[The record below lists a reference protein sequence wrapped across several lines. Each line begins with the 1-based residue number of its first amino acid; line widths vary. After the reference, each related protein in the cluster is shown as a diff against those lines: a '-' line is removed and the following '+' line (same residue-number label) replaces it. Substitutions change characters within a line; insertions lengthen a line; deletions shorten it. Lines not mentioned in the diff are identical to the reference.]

1 MLDSRIQRVK
11 TAFRMIA
18 RFVVFIAVVLALLGV
33 IHYYLWARLA
43 RDPHWP
49 APWAS
54 VLTWFFVLAA
64 VGMPAAA
71 ILSRGRTHTAAGQ
84 IAIWSAYV
92 WLGVMFLLFTA
103 VLLTDVGRLVATIA
117 RRITMPAVVDAE
129 RRTFIARIAATAIA
143 AVVSGLSVVAVR
155 SALGPVAVRKV
166 RVRLA
171 RLPSA
176 QHGLTIAQI
185 TDLHVGPTIGRAIVE
200 DVVNRTNALTPDII
214 AITGDLV
221 DGSVSTLRDAVAP
234 LANLRARH
242 GVFFVT
248 GNHEY
253 FSGAEAW
260 MKELPRLGIRVLGNE
275 RVAIGEGD
283 SGFDLGGIE
292 DRTAQRYGGLSPEAA
307 LSRALGGRDPK
318 RELVLLA
325 HQPRSLLD
333 AAPFGIGLQISGH
346 THGGQI
352 WPFGYLVRLQQ
363 GFWPGLHRHGDAQIY
378 VSRGTGYWG
387 PPMRLA
393 EPAEITHL
401 TLESASVG

>member
-1 MLDSRIQRVK
+1 
-11 TAFRMIA
+11 MIA
-18 RFVVFIAVVLALLGV
+18 RFVVFIGVALALLVG

-43 RDPHWP
+43 RDPQWP
-49 APWAS
+49 APWGT
-54 VLTWFFVLAA
+54 VLTCFFVAA
-64 VGMPAAA
+64 VVGMPAAA
-71 ILSRGRTHTAAGQ
+71 ILSRGRTHTLGGQ

-103 VLLTDVGRLVATIA
+103 VFATDVGRLLVGIA
-117 RRITMPAVVDAE
+117 RRITGNVGVDAE
-129 RRTFIARIAATAIA
+129 RRTFIARMAATVIA
-143 AVVSGLSVVAVR
+143 AVVSGASIVAVR
-155 SALGPVAVRKV
+155 SALRPVEVRRV
-166 RVRLA
+166 RVALA
-171 RLPSA
+171 RLPRA
-176 QHGLTIAQI
+176 QHGFTIAQI
-185 TDLHVGPTIGRAIVE
+185 TDLHVGPTIGRDVVE
-200 DVVNRTNALTPDII
+200 DVVSRTNALAPDIV

-221 DGSVSTLRDAVAP
+221 DGSVSVLRDAVAP
-234 LANLRARH
+234 LAKLRARH

-260 MKELPRLGIRVLGNE
+260 LKELSGLGIRVLGNE
-275 RVAIGEGD
+275 RVSIGEGD
-283 SGFDLGGIE
+283 ASFDLGGIE
-292 DRTAQRYGGLSPEAA
+292 DRTAHQYGGLSPAAA
-307 LSRALGGRDPK
+307 LARALDGRDPK
-318 RELVLLA
+318 RELILLA

-363 GFWPGLHRHGDAQIY
+363 RFWPGLHRHGEAQIY

-401 TLESASVG
+401 TLESASAAG

>member
-1 MLDSRIQRVK
+1 M
-11 TAFRMIA
+11 T
-18 RFVVFIAVVLALLGV
+18 FIAVALGLLGA
-33 IHYYLWARLA
+33 IHYFLWARLV
-43 RDPHWP
+43 RDPQWP
-49 APWAS
+49 PPWNS
-54 VLTWFFVLAA
+54 VLAWFFVLVA
-64 VGMPAAA
+64 VGVPAMLF
-71 ILSRGRTHTAAGQ
+71 LSRGRANTVAGQ
-84 IAIWSAYV
+84 IAVWSGYT

-103 VLLTDVGRLVATIA
+103 VVAFDVVRLLVGIA
-117 RRITMPAVVDAE
+117 RRISANGVVDAE

-143 AVVSGLSVVAVR
+143 AVVTGATAIAVR
-155 SALGPVAVRKV
+155 SARRPAEVRRV

-176 QHGLTIAQI
+176 QNGLTIVQI
-185 TDLHVGPTIGRAIVE
+185 TDLHVGPTIGRAVVE
-200 DVVNRTNALTPDII
+200 DVVARTNALTPDIV

-221 DGSVSTLRDAVAP
+221 DGSVSALRDAVAP

-242 GVFFVT
+242 GVYFVT

-253 FSGAEAW
+253 FSGADAW
-260 MKELPRLGIRVLGNE
+260 LQELPRLGIRVLGNE
-275 RVAIGEGD
+275 RVSIGDGD
-283 SGFDLGGIE
+283 SSFDLAGID
-292 DRTAQRYGGLSPEAA
+292 DRSAHRYGGLAPEAA
-307 LSRALGGRDPK
+307 LARALEGRDSR

-333 AAPFGIGLQISGH
+333 AVPFGIGLQISGH

-352 WPFGYLVRLQQ
+352 WPFGLLVRLQQ
-363 GFWPGLHRHGDAQIY
+363 RFFPGLHRYGDAQIY

-401 TLESASVG
+401 TLESTQTA

>member
-1 MLDSRIQRVK
+1 
-11 TAFRMIA
+11 MIA
-18 RFVVFIAVVLALLGV
+18 RFVVFIGVALALLGG

-43 RDPHWP
+43 RDPQWP
-49 APWAS
+49 APWGT
-54 VLTWFFVLAA
+54 VLTWFFVLAT

-71 ILSRGRTHTAAGQ
+71 ILSRGRTHTLGGQ
-84 IAIWSAYV
+84 VAIWSAYV

-103 VLLTDVGRLVATIA
+103 VFATDIGRFLLGIA
-117 RRITMPAVVDAE
+117 RRITSNGGVDAE
-129 RRTFIARIAATAIA
+129 RRTFIARMTATVIA
-143 AVVSGLSVVAVR
+143 AVVSGASLVAVR
-155 SALGPVAVRKV
+155 SALRPVEVRRV

-171 RLPSA
+171 RLPRA
-176 QHGLTIAQI
+176 QHGLSIVQI
-185 TDLHVGPTIGRAIVE
+185 TDLHVGPTIGRDIVE
-200 DVVNRTNALTPDII
+200 DVVGRTNALAPDII

-221 DGSVSTLRDAVAP
+221 DGSVSALRDAVQP

-253 FSGAEAW
+253 FSDANAW
-260 MKELPRLGIRVLGNE
+260 LKELPRLGIRVLGNE
-275 RVAIGEGD
+275 RVSIGEGD
-283 SGFDLGGIE
+283 ASFDLGGIE
-292 DRTAQRYGGLSPEAA
+292 DRTAHQYGGLSPKAA
-307 LSRALGGRDPK
+307 LARALDGRDST

-333 AAPFGIGLQISGH
+333 AAAFGIGLQISGH

-363 GFWPGLHRHGDAQIY
+363 GFWPGLHRHGEAQIY

>member
-1 MLDSRIQRVK
+1 
-11 TAFRMIA
+11 MIA
-18 RFVVFIAVVLALLGV
+18 RFVVFIGIAFGLLGA
-33 IHYYLWARLA
+33 IHYYLWIRLA

-49 APWAS
+49 APWGA
-54 VLTWFFVLAA
+54 VIGWFLVLAA
-64 VGMPAAA
+64 VGMPVAA
-71 ILSRGRTHTAAGQ
+71 IAARGRAHSLGGQ
-84 IAIWSAYV
+84 IAIWSAYI

-103 VLLTDVGRLVATIA
+103 VFVTDVGRLVIGIA
-117 RRITMPAVVDAE
+117 RRISTTAGVDAD
-129 RRTFIARIAATAIA
+129 RRTFIARIIATAIA
-143 AVVSGLSVVAVR
+143 AAVTGATAVAIR
-155 SALGPVAVRKV
+155 SALGPVEIRRV

-171 RLPSA
+171 RLPRA
-176 QHGLTIAQI
+176 QHGLTIVQI
-185 TDLHVGPTIGRAIVE
+185 TDLHVGPTIGRAVVE
-200 DVVNRTNALTPDII
+200 DVVNRTNALSPDIV

-221 DGSVSTLRDAVAP
+221 DGSVSALRDAVAP

-253 FSGAEAW
+253 FSGADEW
-260 MKELPRLGIRVLGNE
+260 LNELPRLGIRVLGNE
-275 RVAIGEGD
+275 RVSIGEGD
-283 SGFDLGGIE
+283 ASFDLGGVE
-292 DRTAQRYGGLSPEAA
+292 DRSAHRYGGLEPEAA
-307 LSRALGGRDPK
+307 LRRALDGRDPR

-325 HQPRSLLD
+325 HQPRSFPD
-333 AAPFGIGLQISGH
+333 AAPLGVGLQISGH

-352 WPFGYLVRLQQ
+352 WPFGFLVRLQQ

-401 TLESASVG
+401 TLESAQVA

>member
-1 MLDSRIQRVK
+1 M
-11 TAFRMIA
+11 T
-18 RFVVFIAVVLALLGV
+18 RFIVFIGVAFGLLGA

-43 RDPHWP
+43 RDPNWP
-49 APWAS
+49 APWGM
-54 VLTWFFVLAA
+54 VFGWFFVLAA
-64 VGMPAAA
+64 VGLPTVAF
-71 ILSRGRTHTAAGQ
+71 LVRGKTHTLGGQ
-84 IAIWSAYV
+84 VAIWAAYL
-92 WLGVMFLLFTA
+92 WLGVMFLLFIA
-103 VLLTDVGRLVATIA
+103 VLTADAARLVAAIA
-117 RRITMPAVVDAE
+117 RRITRSEAVDAE
-129 RRTFIARIAATAIA
+129 RRAFIARVTAGAIA
-143 AVVSGLSVVAVR
+143 SVVSALTVIAVR
-155 SALGPVAVRKV
+155 SALRPVEVRRV

-171 RLPSA
+171 RLPPA
-176 QHGLTIAQI
+176 QHGLTIVQI
-185 TDLHVGPTIGRAIVE
+185 TDLHVGPTIGRDVVE
-200 DVVNRTNALTPDII
+200 DVVNRTNALAPDIV

-221 DGSVSTLRDAVAP
+221 DGRVSTLRDAVAP
-234 LANLRARH
+234 LANLRARR

-253 FSGAEAW
+253 FSGVDEW
-260 MKELPRLGIRVLGNE
+260 LKELPRLGIRVLVNE
-275 RVAIGEGD
+275 RVSIGDGD
-283 SGFDLGGIE
+283 AGFDLGGIE
-292 DRTAQRYGGLSPEAA
+292 DRTAHSYGGLPPAAA
-307 LSRALGGRDPK
+307 LARALEGRNPA

-333 AAPFGIGLQISGH
+333 AAGMGIGLQISGH

-401 TLESASVG
+401 TLESAQVTG

>member
-1 MLDSRIQRVK
+1 
-11 TAFRMIA
+11 MIA
-18 RFVVFIAVVLALLGV
+18 RFVVFIGVALALLGG

-43 RDPHWP
+43 RDPQWP
-49 APWAS
+49 APWGT
-54 VLTWFFVLAA
+54 VLAWFFVLAA

-71 ILSRGRTHTAAGQ
+71 ILSRGRTHTVGGQ

-103 VLLTDVGRLVATIA
+103 VFATDMGRLLVGIA
-117 RRITMPAVVDAE
+117 RRITSNGGVDAE
-129 RRTFIARIAATAIA
+129 RRTFIARMTATVIA
-143 AVVSGLSVVAVR
+143 AVVSGASVVAVR
-155 SALGPVAVRKV
+155 SALRPVEIRRV

-171 RLPSA
+171 RLPRA
-176 QHGLTIAQI
+176 QHGLTIVQI
-185 TDLHVGPTIGRAIVE
+185 TDLHVGPTIGREIVE
-200 DVVNRTNALTPDII
+200 DIVSRTNALAPDII

-221 DGSVSTLRDAVAP
+221 DGSVSALSDAVAP

-253 FSGAEAW
+253 FSGADAW
-260 MKELPRLGIRVLGNE
+260 LKELPRLGVRVLGNE
-275 RVAIGEGD
+275 RVSIGEGD
-283 SGFDLGGIE
+283 ASFDLGGIE
-292 DRTAQRYGGLSPEAA
+292 DRSAQQHGGLSPAAA
-307 LSRALGGRDPK
+307 LARALDGRDPK

-363 GFWPGLHRHGDAQIY
+363 RFWPGLHRHGEAQIY

-401 TLESASVG
+401 TLESASVVGQAGPA

>member
-1 MLDSRIQRVK
+1 
-11 TAFRMIA
+11 MIG
-18 RFVVFIAVVLALLGV
+18 RFVVFIAIAFGLLGA
-33 IHYYLWARLA
+33 IHYYLWIRLA

-49 APWAS
+49 SPWSS
-54 VLTWFFVLAA
+54 VLGWFFVVAA
-64 VGMPAAA
+64 VGMPIAVIAT
-71 ILSRGRTHTAAGQ
+71 RGRAQSLGGQ
-84 IAIWSAYV
+84 IALWSAYI

-103 VLLTDVGRLVATIA
+103 VLATDGGRLVVGIA
-117 RRITMPAVVDAE
+117 RRISNGAGIDAE
-129 RRTFIARIAATAIA
+129 RRTFIARVTATAIA
-143 AVVSGLSVVAVR
+143 AVVTGATAAALR
-155 SALGPVAVRKV
+155 SALGPVEIRRV

-171 RLPSA
+171 RLPRA

-185 TDLHVGPTIGRAIVE
+185 TDLHVGPTIGRAVVE
-200 DVVNRTNALTPDII
+200 DVVKRTNDLSADIV

-221 DGSVSTLRDAVAP
+221 DGSVSALRDAVAP
-234 LANLRARH
+234 LANLRAPH

-253 FSGAEAW
+253 FSDADAW
-260 MKELPRLGIRVLGNE
+260 VKELARLGIRVLGNE
-275 RVAIGEGD
+275 RVSIGDGD
-283 SGFDLGGIE
+283 SGFDLCGI
-292 DRTAQRYGGLSPEAA
+292 DDHSAHRYGGLTTEAA
-307 LSRALGGRDPK
+307 LARALDGRDPE

-325 HQPRSLLD
+325 HQPRALLD

-352 WPFGYLVRLQQ
+352 WPFGFLVRLQQ
-363 GFWPGLHRHGDAQIY
+363 RFWPGLHRYGDAQIY

-401 TLESASVG
+401 TLESAQLS

>member
-1 MLDSRIQRVK
+1 
-11 TAFRMIA
+11 MIG
-18 RFVVFIAVVLALLGV
+18 RFVVFIAVALALLGG
-33 IHYYLWARLA
+33 IHYYLWVRLA
-43 RDPHWP
+43 RDPQWP
-49 APWAS
+49 SPWS
-54 VLTWFFVLAA
+54 TVLGWFLIVAA

-71 ILSRGRTHTAAGQ
+71 ILSRGRTHTLFGQ
-84 IAIWSAYV
+84 VAIWSAYV

-103 VLLTDVGRLVATIA
+103 VFAADAGRLLIGIA
-117 RRITMPAVVDAE
+117 RRITGNGAVDAE
-129 RRTFIARIAATAIA
+129 RRTFIARILATAIA
-143 AVVSGLSVVAVR
+143 AVVSGASVVAVR
-155 SALGPVAVRKV
+155 SALRPVEVRRV

-171 RLPSA
+171 RLPRA

-185 TDLHVGPTIGRAIVE
+185 TDLHVGPTIGREIVE
-200 DVVNRTNALTPDII
+200 DVVNRTNALAPDIV

-221 DGSVSTLRDAVAP
+221 DGSVAALRDAVAP
-234 LANLRARH
+234 LASLRARH

-253 FSGAEAW
+253 FSDAEAW
-260 MKELPRLGIRVLGNE
+260 LKELPRLGVRVLGNQ
-275 RVAIGEGD
+275 RVSIGDGD
-283 SGFDLGGIE
+283 AGFDLAGIE
-292 DRTAQRYGGLSPEAA
+292 DRTAQRYGGLGPEAA
-307 LSRALGGRDPK
+307 LARALGGRDPK

-325 HQPRSLLD
+325 HQPRSMID
-333 AAPFGIGLQISGH
+333 AASFGVGLQISGH

-363 GFWPGLHRHGDAQIY
+363 RFWPGLQRHGDAQIY

-401 TLESASVG
+401 TLESAAVA

>member
-1 MLDSRIQRVK
+1 
-11 TAFRMIA
+11 MIA
-18 RFVVFIAVVLALLGV
+18 RFIVFIAVALALLGG
-33 IHYYLWARLA
+33 IHYYLWVRLA
-43 RDPHWP
+43 RDPQWP
-49 APWAS
+49 APWSTVVA
-54 VLTWFFVLAA
+54 WFFFVAA

-71 ILSRGRTHTAAGQ
+71 ILSRGQMHTLPGR
-84 IAIWSAYV
+84 IAIWSAYI

-103 VLLTDVGRLVATIA
+103 VLAVDVGRLPLTIA
-117 RRITMPAVVDAE
+117 RRITGNGSVDAE
-129 RRTFIARIAATAIA
+129 RRTFIARIIATAVV
-143 AVVSGLSVVAVR
+143 AVVSGASVFAVR
-155 SALGPVAVRKV
+155 SALRPVDIRRV

-171 RLPSA
+171 RLPRA
-176 QHGLTIAQI
+176 QDGLTIAQI
-185 TDLHVGPTIGRAIVE
+185 TDLHVGPTIGREIVE
-200 DVVNRTNALTPDII
+200 DVVNRTNALVPDII

-221 DGSVSTLRDAVAP
+221 DGSVEILREAVAP

-260 MKELPRLGIRVLGNE
+260 LNELRRLGIRVLGNE
-275 RVAIGEGD
+275 RVSIGEGD
-283 SGFDLGGIE
+283 AGFDLAGID

-307 LSRALGGRDPK
+307 LERALGSRDAK

-325 HQPRSLLD
+325 HQPRSMID
-333 AAPFGIGLQISGH
+333 SAPFGVGLQISGH

-363 GFWPGLHRHGDAQIY
+363 RFFPGLHRHGDGQIY

-393 EPAEITHL
+393 EPGEITHL
-401 TLESASVG
+401 TLESAQA